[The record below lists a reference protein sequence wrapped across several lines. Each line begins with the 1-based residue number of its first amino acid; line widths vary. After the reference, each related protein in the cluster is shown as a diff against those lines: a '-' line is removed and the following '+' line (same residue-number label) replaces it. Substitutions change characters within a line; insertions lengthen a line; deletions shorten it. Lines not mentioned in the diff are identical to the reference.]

1 MEHFTLTTMLTLG
14 HIEIP
19 RNNGVIGRLATMADV
34 ALSPDIDVIRAFRA
48 LSNPMRLQL
57 LVWLRDPERHFL
69 LAGAIADPIEVGV
82 CVSHIQAKV
91 GLAQS
96 TVSAYMSDLQQA
108 GLVHAT
114 RVGKWTHYK
123 RDEQRIAQLVA
134 VLGRTL

>member
-1 MEHFTLTTMLTLG
+1 
-14 HIEIP
+14 
-19 RNNGVIGRLATMADV
+19 
-34 ALSPDIDVIRAFRA
+34 
-48 LSNPMRLQL
+48 L
-57 LVWLRDPERHFL
+57 LVWLREPERHFL